1 MPTPDSEPEKYSI
14 DDMMDRLR
22 SRGEGGR
29 SGEAELVVRADGTQ
43 AYRMRK
49 RKRRSHQPKK
59 EKEKRQR
66 RFRVAQVVGAV
77 ALVAVTGL
85 ALLGSLIYLNSSA
98 YRTSILT
105 RIKTWTGAEPELS
118 QFRVSP
124 VSAAA
129 GAVELSWPDSSM
141 LKRLKLDGVR
151 ADLRISSIFGGAW
164 KGAEMVATQGGSLIL
179 QTPSGAPAGPS
190 PERIGSCPFQFR
202 YRSPK
207 FSVIMG
213 DPERPAMHLKDSEVS
228 LAVLDPGATT
238 ANLQFEGGT
247 LSLAGWGEFGLNFA
261 SLQIEPGGLRL
272 GGLRLAPAAGAK
284 GEIEILNP
292 RQVQLDLN
300 KGEAEMD
307 LRIARIPLSS
317 LLGSGFG
324 SWLGATVESPEQSM
338 GSFLFVGGKIP
349 RLSCRIPFQATP
361 SSESTIDR
369 LPLFSIL
376 AKETGE
382 VWYQKPRLD
391 QEFRGTVV
399 RDADSTGLEGLE
411 LDARGR
417 LSITGQVSADAAGT
431 LSGVLEIGLPESEL
445 TDSAVSFR
453 RVFARRSDGY
463 AWASVKIS
471 GTGLK
476 PADDFQQQMESAS
489 TTVSPTIEGAG
500 FLEDEFREL
509 TTPGP
514 R

>member
-1 MPTPDSEPEKYSI
+1 MPTPDSEPDNYSI

-43 AYRMRK
+43 AYRVRK

-66 RFRVAQVVGAV
+66 RFRLAKVVGAV

-98 YRTSILT
+98 YRTSILS

-129 GAVELSWPDSSM
+129 GAVELTWPDSSM

-151 ADLRISSIFGGAW
+151 ADLRVSSIFGGGW
-164 KGAEMVATQGGSLIL
+164 KGSEMVATHGGLLVL
-179 QTPSGAPAGPS
+179 QSPSGAPAVPAPDRTGNS
-190 PERIGSCPFQFR
+190 PFQFR

-213 DPERPAMHLKDSEVS
+213 DPEQPSLHLKDSEVS

-247 LSLAGWGEFGLNFA
+247 LALAGWGEFGLNFA

-300 KGEAEMD
+300 QGETEMD
-307 LRIARIPLSS
+307 LRVARIPLSS

-338 GSFLFVGGKIP
+338 GSFLFLGGKPP
-349 RLSCRIPFQATP
+349 RFSCRIPFQATP
-361 SSESTIDR
+361 SSESMIDR
-369 LPLFSIL
+369 LPLFSVI

-382 VWYQKPRLD
+382 VWYHKPRLD

-399 RDADSTGLEGLE
+399 RDFDSASVKGLE
-411 LDARGR
+411 LEARGR
-417 LSITGQVSADAAGT
+417 LSITGQVTADAAGN
-431 LSGVLEIGLPESEL
+431 LSGALEIGLPESEL
-445 TDSAVSFR
+445 ADSAGPFR
-453 RVFARRSDGY
+453 RVFKRRSDGH

-471 GTGLK
+471 GTGLQ
-476 PADDFQQQMESAS
+476 PADDFQQQMDVAS
-489 TTVSPTIEGAG
+489 TTVSPASEGAG
-500 FLEDEFREL
+500 FFEDEFREL